1 MAKTKEQIIIEKLRK
16 TGHKARMGILA
27 GYDAP
32 MDKMP
37 PHGMHKMPP
46 HIAQRL
52 GHKMPPPGFHPPF
65 GHRPSAPFF
74 HRELILMILLDA
86 GEGGMRQKDIAKELG
101 INPSSLSE
109 QIDRLESD
117 RYIER
122 RANPEDKRSTLIVLT
137 EKGRARA
144 YEVADERQ
152 KAAAQFCKS
161 LTEDEKDTLIA
172 LLEKLIAD

>member
-16 TGHKARMGILA
+16 TGHKARMSMFA
-27 GYDAP
+27 AYDAR
-32 MDKMP
+32 MGDMP
-37 PHGMHKMPP
+37 PHGMHRMGP
-46 HIAQRL
+46 HMAERL
-52 GHKMPPPGFHPPF
+52 GHKMPPPGFHHPF
-65 GHRPSAPFF
+65 GHRPPAPFF

-86 GEGGMRQKDIAKELG
+86 GEGGIRQKDIAKELG

-109 QIDRLESD
+109 QIDRLEGD

-144 YEVADERQ
+144 YEVADER
-152 KAAAQFCKS
+152 KTAAAQFCKS
-161 LTEDEKDTLIA
+161 LTEDEKDMLIA
-172 LLEKLIAD
+172 LLEKLISD